1 MNTTMQSISVLVSY
15 YKIQTYIMSSM
26 LTPART
32 FAAVSFFIGEL
43 GDGLNYFQG
52 LYLVGLGWN
61 ESAVGLALSLMGFTT
76 LIMQT
81 CAGDIVDKATIDRR
95 LLLSLSALITAG
107 SAMSVMFVRE
117 GNQDHM
123 LMYVTKVL
131 EGVASSFLAPCL
143 IALTLANFGP
153 DKFDSV
159 LASNVFWGL
168 VGYALSATL
177 VGLAAYVFYP
187 SIKLCFLVIGVSAV
201 AASAFAKLLPEG
213 NPRVGSGFAAER
225 EANEVENGDHPRNEN
240 LLLQTNLRVR
250 DGLDAECETNN
261 DLNDSNHSRNCNLW
275 LQGNPRVGSEFEAER
290 ETNEVENG
298 DHDRIE
304 SSSLIR
310 RNDAQQAFSYWSVF
324 TEKGT
329 LILCLTGFFFQ

>member
-1 MNTTMQSISVLVSY
+1 MKFKPYPHKNN
-15 YKIQTYIMSSM
+15 YKIQTYIMSNI

-95 LLLSLSALITAG
+95 LLLSLAALITAG

-131 EGVASSFLAPCL
+131 EGIASSFLAPCL

-187 SIKLCFLVIGVSAV
+187 NIKLCFLVIGVSAV
-201 AASAFAKLLPEG
+201 AASAFAKLLPQG

-225 EANEVENGDHPRNEN
+225 ETNEVENGDHPKN
-240 LLLQTNLRVR
+240 
-250 DGLDAECETNN
+250 
-261 DLNDSNHSRNCNLW
+261 
-275 LQGNPRVGSEFEAER
+275 
-290 ETNEVENG
+290 
-298 DHDRIE
+298 E
-304 SSSLIR
+304 SSSLFRKKEI
-310 RNDAQQAFSYWSVF
+310 QQASSYWSVF
-324 TEKGT
+324 TERGT